1 SVGNVLSFSETRAHQ
16 VIQQKAEQFILYN
29 QQQLTRIYPSAYR
42 IDSSNFNPVPYWNVG
57 CQLVALNYQSEGR
70 VMQLNQAKFRLNG
83 NCGYILKPQQMCKG
97 TFNPYSGDPLPAL
110 PKKQLILKIIS
121 GQQLPKPPDSML
133 GDRGEIID
141 PFVEVEIIGLPADCC
156 KDQTRVV
163 DDNGFNPV
171 WEETLTFTI
180 HMPEIAMVR
189 FLVWD
194 HDPIG
199 RDFVGQRTVT
209 FSSLMPGYRHVY
221 LEGLTEASIF
231 VHITIN
237 EIYGK
242 NKQLIGLRGLF
253 NKNSKHNSVENSTH
267 YIRKRSLGDR
277 ILRRTASAP
286 AKGRKKSKIGFQ
298 ETTDLKESVSET
310 LDLKEKE
317 GGYRQASRSLQLR
330 PISMPVEKYLLA
342 GLPPPDQ
349 DASRIVE
356 VIKSES
362 TSAESRNNISEDCTN
377 MKKTITSSEN
387 NSSFTEFSHL
397 PKKDVP
403 KSGKSDTYCPD
414 EKGENL
420 NFAIGIAETYFSTEY
435 WKSNL
440 PNEFVHV
447 KEDLERKKHDK
458 SCLDPKTLEI
468 TAFCKEKRKIAGNSF
483 PPADEKANMESHP
496 ILNTTITNV
505 SSAESSPPICY
516 DVCDFNCTPAIPDS
530 DISHLINEVSLA
542 EVRDRDN
549 SISKLIEQVD
559 VTSDQIDLTLV
570 SSPSD
575 INKENNILKCIH
587 LPCTSL
593 NEQSVILDDK
603 SLTLKSAGSACLTGS
618 RAENTMISTP
628 KTAGNSLYTIIHEA
642 SLSPVSQPAL
652 MDTSV
657 CKDTIKDT
665 KDSCVNTSCVSPV
678 TMQKAN
684 PKRKCGTSWEFL
696 SNSNSYTSDIQN
708 TIVVPVTC
716 ANSTGSS
723 LMEIDGELQDLL
735 ITTFEYKIE
744 DMSQVASPLKL
755 KQSQDTLY
763 YNKTIGE
770 PLKSMDFHSENL
782 AEDLKFNNDKNQY
795 FPYPR
800 QQRFELLYNNCL
812 QISDVQ
818 NELLNIPQTTSINAA
833 LKPQNTVPSPFPG
846 AQKQQ
851 SPCKSKSLGDLT
863 SEDISCNFE
872 SKYKYISRGFIT
884 SGMRDNMVATLK
896 AKKPSTTDI
905 LTEQLRKLVSFDQE
919 ESCQSFCSKQNDDCP
934 KMLVRKLSS
943 RSQSRVRNIA
953 SRAKERQEANKQK
966 PSNVSSNV
974 AGIVLRNKPPVPPH
988 IINRHSTGSYIASYL
1003 DNFNTEDL
1011 ERRGVPEGACSSLHL
1026 GYSDRFC
1033 TDDSLL
1039 ETKPNEDDKPEIYF
1053 LLRL

>member
-1 SVGNVLSFSETRAHQ
+1 
-16 VIQQKAEQFILYN
+16 
-29 QQQLTRIYPSAYR
+29 
-42 IDSSNFNPVPYWNVG
+42 
-57 CQLVALNYQSEGR
+57 
-70 VMQLNQAKFRLNG
+70 
-83 NCGYILKPQQMCKG
+83 
-97 TFNPYSGDPLPAL
+97 
-110 PKKQLILKIIS
+110 
-121 GQQLPKPPDSML
+121 
-133 GDRGEIID
+133 
-141 PFVEVEIIGLPADCC
+141 
-156 KDQTRVV
+156 
-163 DDNGFNPV
+163 
-171 WEETLTFTI
+171 
-180 HMPEIAMVR
+180 
-189 FLVWD
+189 
-194 HDPIG
+194 
-199 RDFVGQRTVT
+199 
-209 FSSLMPGYRHVY
+209 
-221 LEGLTEASIF
+221 
-231 VHITIN
+231 
-237 EIYGK
+237 
-242 NKQLIGLRGLF
+242 
-253 NKNSKHNSVENSTH
+253 
-267 YIRKRSLGDR
+267 
-277 ILRRTASAP
+277 
-286 AKGRKKSKIGFQ
+286 
-298 ETTDLKESVSET
+298 
-310 LDLKEKE
+310 
-317 GGYRQASRSLQLR
+317 
-330 PISMPVEKYLLA
+330 
-342 GLPPPDQ
+342 
-349 DASRIVE
+349 
-356 VIKSES
+356 
-362 TSAESRNNISEDCTN
+362 

-387 NSSFTEFSHL
+387 NSSFTEFSYL
-397 PKKDVP
+397 LKKDVP
-403 KSGKSDTYCPD
+403 KSVKSDTYCPD

-447 KEDLERKKHDK
+447 KEDLERKKHDM
-458 SCLDPKTLEI
+458 DPKTLEI

-483 PPADEKANMESHP
+483 PPADEKANREPHP

-516 DVCDFNCTPAIPDS
+516 DVCDLNYTLAIPDS

-542 EVRDRDN
+542 EEIDRDN

-559 VTSDQIDLTLV
+559 VTSDQTDLTLV
-570 SSPSD
+570 SSPSN
-575 INKENNILKCIH
+575 INKENNNLRSIH
-587 LPCTSL
+587 LPCTTL
-593 NEQSVILDDK
+593 NERSIILDDK
-603 SLTLKSAGSACLTGS
+603 FLNLKPAGSACSTGS

-628 KTAGNSLYTIIHEA
+628 KTAGCSLYTIIHEA

-652 MDTSV
+652 TDTSV
-657 CKDTIKDT
+657 CKDTVKDA
-665 KDSCVNTSCVSPV
+665 KDSCVNEGGKHTSCISPV

-684 PKRKCGTSWEFL
+684 PKRKCGTNWEFL

-735 ITTFEYKIE
+735 ITAFEYKIE

-795 FPYPR
+795 FPYPH
-800 QQRFELLYNNCL
+800 QQRFELLYNKSL

-833 LKPQNTVPSPFPG
+833 LKPQNTLPSPFPG

-966 PSNVSSNV
+966 LSNVSSNV
-974 AGIVLRNKPPVPPH
+974 TSIVLRNKPPVPPH

-1039 ETKPNEDDKPEIYF
+1039 ETKPNEDGKPEIYF